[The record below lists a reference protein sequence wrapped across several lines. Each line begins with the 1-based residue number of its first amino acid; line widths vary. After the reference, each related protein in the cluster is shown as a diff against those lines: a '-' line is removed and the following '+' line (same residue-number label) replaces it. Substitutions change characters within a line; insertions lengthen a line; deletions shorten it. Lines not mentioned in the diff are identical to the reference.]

1 VTNMTTLSKFM
12 IGFSLMTLPSI
23 GISNTPPIMG
33 DLLINNEQPPHNDDL
48 QSALSALKGANDKDT
63 LAFYEKMGYQP
74 AWFFQGNL
82 TKCGRIAIETL
93 KNAATEGLTPDDY
106 EDATQ
111 AVNNPEN
118 WADAEILLTKRYLE
132 FINHIRSGRI
142 DPLRISHDI
151 KFHSPKTHP
160 VELLFNAIQ
169 DKQTGCGKLQN
180 MEPPIAQYAHLKKIL
195 AHYRELAKNT
205 EEWPSIKGA
214 KTLKIGETNP
224 EVKILRQILTLHG
237 DLKDDG
243 LESSTKFDRT
253 LEAALRQFQKRHT
266 LEADGVVSG
275 KTKDALNRPI
285 HDLIRKIIYN
295 MERLRWLPDE
305 LGNKHIIV
313 NVAGYEVQAYD
324 QSDLKLT
331 VPAIVGK
338 PSRRTPLFYA
348 SLKNVIIN
356 PSWGVPYN
364 ILVHDKIPKIIND
377 PDYVRRSGFTVTD
390 DTGNIVDP
398 YQADWENE
406 GRHYHLRQSPGARNA
421 LGRIKF
427 NIENPYTIYMHGTPD
442 EKLFEKTARA
452 FSSGCVRLKTP
463 TELAAWVLNNEEK
476 WSPEAIENAIHKG
489 STQIVNPESDISVFF
504 TYQTVWVGEDHLVHV
519 SDDPYRLD
527 EKMGKVLASKA

>member
-1 VTNMTTLSKFM
+1 
-12 IGFSLMTLPSI
+12 
-23 GISNTPPIMG
+23 MG
-33 DLLINNEQPPHNDDL
+33 NPLINNGQPSDNDDL
-48 QSALSALKGANDKDT
+48 QRALSRLKGSDDKDT
-63 LAFYEKMGYQP
+63 LAFYEKTGNQP

-82 TKCGRIAIETL
+82 TKCGHIAVETL

-106 EDATQ
+106 EDATH

-160 VELLFNAIQ
+160 VDLLFDAVQ
-169 DKQTGCGKLQN
+169 DKSTECSKLRD
-180 MEPPIAQYAHLKKIL
+180 MAPPIAQYANLKKIL
-195 AHYRELAKNT
+195 AHYRKLAKNT
-205 EEWPSIKGA
+205 KESPKIKGA
-214 KTLKIGETNP
+214 KTFKIGETNP
-224 EVKILRQILTLHG
+224 EVKVLRQILSLHG
-237 DLKDDG
+237 DLKDDDSKSG
-243 LESSTKFDRT
+243 NKFDHE
-253 LEAALRQFQKRHT
+253 LDVALRRFQKRHT
-266 LEADGVVSG
+266 LESDGVVGG
-275 KTKDALNRPI
+275 KTKDALNLPVN
-285 HDLIRKIIYN
+285 DLIRKVIYN

-305 LGNKHIIV
+305 LGNKHIII
-313 NVAGYEVQAYD
+313 NVAGYEVQAYE

-331 VPAIVGK
+331 IPAIVGK

-348 SLKNVIIN
+348 SLKNVIVN

-398 YQADWENE
+398 DQADWENE
-406 GRHYHLRQSPGARNA
+406 GRHYHLRQSPGAHNA

-476 WSPEAIENAIHKG
+476 WDPEAIENAIHKG
-489 STQIVNPESDISVFF
+489 STQTVKPESDIPVFF
-504 TYQTVWVGEDHLVHV
+504 TYQTVWVGEDDLIHI
-519 SDDPYRLD
+519 SDDPYQLD
-527 EKMGKVLASKA
+527 KKMGKVLITKT